1 MITDH
6 INISNT
12 YMAGLH
18 TINGGQA
25 KGELIFVSKGVGLLI
40 QYIRSEPNC
49 TSSKK
54 NSQGGSD
61 HNTSTDE
68 GTVPLNLMYDNDT
81 NSRGQGGSRL
91 VLTEK
96 KLHSLNRKSL
106 KLIVNTYKIS
116 NLWFF
121 LFLRLKRAPKQANQN
136 SLILIIFS
144 QSELSLGFIRSFI
157 TQKNA
162 RPRKE
167 FLSYHGADIRKPKRL
182 KKVPENLK
190 FILKTRSKI
199 GKI

>member
-18 TINGGQA
+18 TINGVQA
-25 KGELIFVSKGVGLLI
+25 KGVLIFVSKGVGLLI
-40 QYIRSEPNC
+40 QYIRSGPNC
-49 TSSKK
+49 TSPKK
-54 NSQGGSD
+54 KD

-96 KLHSLNRKSL
+96 KLHSLNRKRL

-182 KKVPENLK
+182 KKVPEKLK

>member
-1 MITDH
+1 
-6 INISNT
+6 
-12 YMAGLH
+12 
-18 TINGGQA
+18 
-25 KGELIFVSKGVGLLI
+25 
-40 QYIRSEPNC
+40 
-49 TSSKK
+49 
-54 NSQGGSD
+54 
-61 HNTSTDE
+61 
-68 GTVPLNLMYDNDT
+68 MYDNDT

-157 TQKNA
+157 T
-162 RPRKE
+162 
-167 FLSYHGADIRKPKRL
+167 
-182 KKVPENLK
+182 
-190 FILKTRSKI
+190 
-199 GKI
+199 